1 MYHKI
6 TAHKMLST
14 QLHLDKL
21 QQYGMNHAEYIYLL
35 SPALDWLMRSIAKNH
50 ASKETFQNIL
60 HSYRNNCN
68 DAMVLQLIIDSFN
81 GSYYSHATLGMVTLI
96 KSATPSSS
104 TILGILLYQ
113 STNPMCV

>member
-1 MYHKI
+1 
-6 TAHKMLST
+6 MLST
-14 QLHLDKL
+14 KLHLDKL
-21 QQYGMNHAEYIYLL
+21 QQYGMSHAEYIYLL
-35 SPALDWLMRSIAKNH
+35 SPALDWLMRSIAKN

-60 HSYRNNCN
+60 HGYRNNCN

-104 TILGILLYQ
+104 TILGMLLTYHCNLQ
-113 STNPMCV
+113 LNLQ